1 MDKPTRN
8 LIQKATQDARRLLE
22 VEYREQL
29 EGTFDIH
36 LNGTIAPKPGSHLN
50 SSIRG
55 HEQLFHLS
63 CAVGVRLHGPLGPV
77 ALQQHRNVMSCP
89 RS

>member
-22 VEYREQL
+22 VEYQEQL

-36 LNGTIAPKPGSHLN
+36 LNGAIASSPGSHLDDAQ
-50 SSIRG
+50 R
-55 HEQLFHLS
+55 L
-63 CAVGVRLHGPLGPV
+63 VREKLERLLTHGR
-77 ALQQHRNVMSCP
+77 QYH
-89 RS
+89 